1 MTKNQFIRELR
12 EALEG
17 TVPPSVIEENIA
29 YYEDYF
35 RTQMSQGKTEREIC
49 EALGSP
55 RLIAKSIAEANGNEE
70 DVYYEQTVDESRN
83 WGHDEQ
89 REKIRIFHLNSWK
102 VKLGCLLS
110 VIVVLLILYAVLH
123 VFAAVVVI
131 FSPIILAALIIYL
144 IYQMVRR

>member
-17 TVPPSVIEENIA
+17 TVPSSIIEENIA

-35 RTQMSQGKTEREIC
+35 RTQTSQGKTEREIC
-49 EALGSP
+49 EALGSS

-70 DVYYEQTVDESRN
+70 NVYYEHTFDESSN

-89 REKIRIFHLNSWK
+89 REKIRIFDLNSWK
-102 VKLGCLLS
+102 VKLGCFLS
-110 VIVVLLILYAVLH
+110 VIVVLLVLYAVLH
-123 VFAAVVVI
+123 VFAAVMAI

-144 IYQMVRR
+144 VYRMVRR